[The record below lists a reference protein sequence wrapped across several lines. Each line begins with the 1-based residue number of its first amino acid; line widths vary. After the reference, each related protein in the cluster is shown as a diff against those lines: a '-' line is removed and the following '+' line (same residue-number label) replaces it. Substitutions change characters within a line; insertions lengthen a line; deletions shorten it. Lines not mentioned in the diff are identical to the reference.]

1 MHTVHLLAH
10 THWDREWYHPAE
22 RFRARLVAMVDALL
36 ARAPGDMAPFLLDG
50 QAVVLSDYLAVR
62 PDQTAALA
70 AALRSGQLEAGPWY
84 VLADN
89 LMPSG
94 EAIVRNLEA
103 GRRLLQRLG
112 ASPPPVMYC
121 PDTFGHP
128 AALPA
133 IAAGFGY
140 DVAVVWRGFGGASF
154 PATDTAWWVA
164 AGGETVLLYHLPPDG
179 YEYGSALPVT
189 ALAADDRWR
198 AIRAVLSARN
208 RTGHALLTVG
218 ADHHAPS
225 PTLGASV
232 ALLADCAR
240 RDGATVTRVSLGEAA
255 AALLRGARARTSLPT
270 VHGELRDS
278 YGYTWTLQG
287 SFATRAAQKRRNARL
302 ERVLLRD
309 VEVWQVLAWLH
320 GGAAAR
326 AVADDGS
333 LTLAQLPALTDRAWE
348 TLLLTHPHDTLCG
361 CSTDAVAQAMD
372 ARQLEVASV
381 VPELRDAAIALAMRN
396 DRVAA
401 RAEAIVAHPTTV
413 IRNRCAYPR
422 GGVAEIRLL
431 ETLGDV
437 RVGPGSGNT
446 ETRPLHAFG
455 GRPDVEGCL
464 VQSGPSRVRHVR
476 RESPQHYPDDDLVRE
491 HRVVAWV
498 PVVPAAGIIVLG
510 AQSQEADAAADRS
523 DAPPSPVTL
532 EQVDG
537 AVRMHNGTLRVVAS
551 RDGVR
556 IVSRGARQRRDE
568 EHDDERD
575 DEHDDI
581 HERTTS
587 LTLVTQ
593 ADAGDSYTASR
604 RGEEELLELHAVHAG
619 ARGPL
624 RASIRLHWR
633 WARGSEHIRVETELL
648 LDAGADHVRC
658 DMRGWNGRHDHRL
671 QFRWHT
677 DVGEGNEQVNVLAD
691 AAFGPVDRSTRPA
704 PIGHAIPPESP
715 ASTMPLHRWLSVYAA
730 DRGATVI
737 SDGLAE
743 GEVGDGWIGVT
754 LVRAIGELS
763 RPSLPERPGH
773 AGWPCPIP
781 RAQSRGRFLARL
793 GLVMH
798 GPQDERSLVHIEGIS
813 DALLV
818 PLVGESHRDRTVRP
832 QQLVGPELRGDGL
845 IASALRLDDATGH
858 VTLRAVNI
866 TERPVRGAWRLPAG
880 RFAWRQ
886 TRLDGTPGLHLDHV
900 WVPVASDANG
910 DVHFDAAPR
919 EIVTIQLRR
928 IDSA

>member
-133 IAAGFGY
+133 IAAEFGY

-287 SFATRAAQKRRNARL
+287 TFATRAAQKRRNARL
-302 ERVLLRD
+302 ERALLRD

-413 IRNRCAYPR
+413 IRNRCAY
-422 GGVAEIRLL
+422 
-431 ETLGDV
+431 
-437 RVGPGSGNT
+437 
-446 ETRPLHAFG
+446 
-455 GRPDVEGCL
+455 
-464 VQSGPSRVRHVR
+464 
-476 RESPQHYPDDDLVRE
+476 
-491 HRVVAWV
+491 
-498 PVVPAAGIIVLG
+498 
-510 AQSQEADAAADRS
+510 
-523 DAPPSPVTL
+523 
-532 EQVDG
+532 
-537 AVRMHNGTLRVVAS
+537 
-551 RDGVR
+551 
-556 IVSRGARQRRDE
+556 
-568 EHDDERD
+568 
-575 DEHDDI
+575 
-581 HERTTS
+581 
-587 LTLVTQ
+587 
-593 ADAGDSYTASR
+593 
-604 RGEEELLELHAVHAG
+604 
-619 ARGPL
+619 
-624 RASIRLHWR
+624 
-633 WARGSEHIRVETELL
+633 
-648 LDAGADHVRC
+648 
-658 DMRGWNGRHDHRL
+658 
-671 QFRWHT
+671 
-677 DVGEGNEQVNVLAD
+677 
-691 AAFGPVDRSTRPA
+691 
-704 PIGHAIPPESP
+704 
-715 ASTMPLHRWLSVYAA
+715 
-730 DRGATVI
+730 
-737 SDGLAE
+737 
-743 GEVGDGWIGVT
+743 
-754 LVRAIGELS
+754 
-763 RPSLPERPGH
+763 
-773 AGWPCPIP
+773 
-781 RAQSRGRFLARL
+781 
-793 GLVMH
+793 
-798 GPQDERSLVHIEGIS
+798 
-813 DALLV
+813 
-818 PLVGESHRDRTVRP
+818 
-832 QQLVGPELRGDGL
+832 
-845 IASALRLDDATGH
+845 
-858 VTLRAVNI
+858 
-866 TERPVRGAWRLPAG
+866 
-880 RFAWRQ
+880 
-886 TRLDGTPGLHLDHV
+886 
-900 WVPVASDANG
+900 
-910 DVHFDAAPR
+910 
-919 EIVTIQLRR
+919 
-928 IDSA
+928 